1 MKYER
6 LYRHDI
12 ATGIDLAGH
21 VADFIDEF
29 NTIRPHEA
37 LNWRRPVDAHLED
50 PTLKPCPAE
59 SEQES

>member
-1 MKYER
+1 LVRVTEIRR

-12 ATGIDLAGH
+12 ATGIDLADH
-21 VADFIDEF
+21 VDDF

-37 LNWRRPVDAHLED
+37 LDWRRPLDD
-50 PTLKPCPAE
+50 PTLKPRPPN